1 MDDEFPVTAGNSSRS
16 SDGMGQSKPV
26 TLSQAGSSAALWNTM
41 YLMNVFG
48 TEASKEKAKLG
59 DAGLL
64 SSSENLPQARICASQ

>member
-1 MDDEFPVTAGNSSRS
+1 M
-16 SDGMGQSKPV
+16 
-26 TLSQAGSSAALWNTM
+26 TLSQAGSSAALWNTK